1 MKKKIKSYKLHW
13 SDRIRSFLRACLVVL
28 LAWVF
33 SDTVQGQDTLQLAS
47 EGIPLKKIA
56 ALQEE
61 LGEVSQA
68 RSSTRKRRACKAVI
82 REGEAI
88 LRASPS
94 APNRFRVLAI
104 VLETQKKLLGLENSE
119 GNREALFKTCEE
131 LVRAPDDYAEFRL
144 EADLLLSERDLA
156 LEDADMEK
164 RAEVLSS
171 IVDRYRST
179 PAEAK
184 SLMMAARISPKL
196 QAFDL
201 QKRVLDALSERFAG
215 DIEVIEFRRKH
226 LGLGRMEVLF
236 TGAFMRS
243 DGVTLRFPADLMGR
257 QSIMVFWSQKTPGFE
272 DYLKMIKEQ
281 EDQFPGQFE
290 VFSFNVD
297 ELPDAGE
304 STLKSMSLTWT
315 VMRLPGG
322 KKSQTYRAYVVSDP
336 VGVFVNAYGYA
347 LLAPNL
353 LNAAEQAKLGVRGA
367 PLV

>member
-1 MKKKIKSYKLHW
+1 MHR
-13 SDRIRSFLRACLVVL
+13 SDQVRSFLRACLVML
-28 LAWVF
+28 LAWFF
-33 SDTVQGQDTLQLAS
+33 SDMVQGQDTLQLAS

-94 APNRFRVLAI
+94 ALNRFRVLAI
-104 VLETQKKLLGLENSE
+104 VLETKKKLLGLENSE

-184 SLMMAARISPKL
+184 SLMMAAQIREHYAKPTREFPPSVYKSFHEKL
-196 QAFDL
+196 
-201 QKRVLDALSERFAG
+201 KE
-215 DIEVIEFRRKH
+215 
-226 LGLGRMEVLF
+226 
-236 TGAFMRS
+236 
-243 DGVTLRFPADLMGR
+243 
-257 QSIMVFWSQKTPGFE
+257 WKTRNQIDNP
-272 DYLKMIKEQ
+272 
-281 EDQFPGQFE
+281 
-290 VFSFNVD
+290 
-297 ELPDAGE
+297 
-304 STLKSMSLTWT
+304 
-315 VMRLPGG
+315 
-322 KKSQTYRAYVVSDP
+322 
-336 VGVFVNAYGYA
+336 
-347 LLAPNL
+347 
-353 LNAAEQAKLGVRGA
+353 
-367 PLV
+367 